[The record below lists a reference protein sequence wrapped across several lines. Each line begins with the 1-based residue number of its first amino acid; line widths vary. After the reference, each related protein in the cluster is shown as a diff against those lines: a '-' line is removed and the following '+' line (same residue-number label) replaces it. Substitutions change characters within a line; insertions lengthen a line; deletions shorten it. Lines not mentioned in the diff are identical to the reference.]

1 MPSAATVERCCW
13 FDRSRARVNDGS
25 MRAVSPGAQTR
36 RPLCPFKTECEMS
49 LVYVFAASGLEANP
63 VRKLALASG
72 SNSTLRCGLN
82 DLVLITSG
90 MGPAN
95 ARKNAEA
102 ALMSSLPTSN
112 GPKPNAVLIIG
123 LCGGLTPSL
132 PERRIV
138 AYTEC
143 RATDANK
150 PLLRCSEPI
159 TNTVVQLM
167 KRSST
172 LCDRVVGITSP
183 NIATTPGERRSQSTA
198 PLLWIWRATSYCR
211 RRQRPGFP
219 R

>member
-1 MPSAATVERCCW
+1 
-13 FDRSRARVNDGS
+13 
-25 MRAVSPGAQTR
+25 
-36 RPLCPFKTECEMS
+36 
-49 LVYVFAASGLEANP
+49 
-63 VRKLALASG
+63 
-72 SNSTLRCGLN
+72 
-82 DLVLITSG
+82 

-183 NIATTPGERRSQSTA
+183 NIATTPGERRALAEHGASVVDMESYVILQTA
-198 PLLWIWRATSYCR
+198 ETAGIPAVIIRVVSDSFNRKLPDFNRALKDDGTLDGGKALRVALGSPLRTVKLLAANKRAMQDLAKALALVLRGSC
-211 RRQRPGFP
+211 FA
-219 R
+219 